1 MRKKLLKI
9 YKKLLRCFGPQH
21 WWPGETA
28 LEIIIGAILTQN
40 TSWKNVEK
48 AINRLKSKSIL
59 NYPSLKKI
67 AEKKLAV
74 YITSSGYYRI
84 KARRIKNFLGFLE
97 KKYKGKIYNL
107 KRVKLKKLR
116 KELLNINGIGPET
129 ADSILLYALNKPV
142 FVIDAY
148 TKRIFSRHNFIPHN
162 ISYEMAQ
169 NLFMQNLSK
178 DIFLYNEFH
187 ALIVK
192 VGNIYCKKIP
202 ECVKCPLNSL

>member
-1 MRKKLLKI
+1 MKLIKI

-21 WWPGETA
+21 WWPGETV

-48 AINRLKSKSIL
+48 AINKLKSKNIL

-67 AEKKLAV
+67 TEEKLAV

-84 KARRIKNFLGFLE
+84 KARRIKSFLGFLE

-107 KRVKLKKLR
+107 KRIKLEKLR
-116 KELLNINGIGPET
+116 KELLSINGIGPET
-129 ADSILLYALNKPV
+129 ADSILLYALNKPI

-148 TKRIFSRHNFIPHN
+148 TKRIFSRHNFMSHN
-162 ISYEMAQ
+162 VSYETAQ
-169 NLFMQNLSK
+169 RFFMQNLPK

-192 VGNIYCKKIP
+192 VGNIYCKKTP